1 MNTLTN
7 RLSFTAEN
15 KIERDL
21 KIAILP
27 GTFKDATEIKK
38 VFPEIDAVITDGE
51 VIVIDDKALTVKSNN
66 NKTMEHLKNFARFV
80 ASEIIGFDIV
90 SDSRFNFGFNLE
102 YTTTTPF
109 NEQAPFVLI
118 PLSKS
123 ISTMQ
128 NDNHRAVV
136 ETRDLPQLPNGRR
149 GVPYNS
155 LTMFVFTIRAGS
167 TMTVNMDVRVS

>member
-27 GTFKDATEIKK
+27 GTFANAAEIKK
-38 VFPEIDAVITDGE
+38 VFPEIDAVITDGAVFTE
-51 VIVIDDKALTVKSNN
+51 SGNNLTVKSNN